1 MGSITA
7 GLEVFNQLIGLVLA
21 IAPALLTGSL

>member
-1 MGSITA
+1 MGSITNGFEVISQLV
-7 GLEVFNQLIGLVLA
+7 GLILA